1 MVDFGRL
8 WGWVVSFGGGAGA
21 VGFVVWAIRRLVDHR
36 LDAKMAIHK
45 SDLERQADLLRH
57 ELQREMVKVELS
69 ANRLHV
75 VYPRLFDKLQ
85 RAHGAI
91 AGLLGARFAESYEG
105 YDRTDIEGT
114 IARLRVPGELRDKV
128 LQKFDRDR
136 AYGIAELKALE
147 RRVEIQRAHNTF
159 NRAKNYLI
167 VKSLYASREVKD
179 ATLGVLEKLWK
190 AWVEVQVG
198 EMPGNPGGTRFD
210 HFSASVDSAGEQ
222 LNQLEELMR
231 SELTPR

>member
-1 MVDFGRL
+1 MVDFGRVL
-8 WGWVVSFGGGAGA
+8 GWVVSFGGSAGA

-36 LDAKMAIHK
+36 LDAKMAIHR

-91 AGLLGARFAESYEG
+91 AGLFGARFAESYDG
-105 YDRTDIEGT
+105 YDRADIENT
-114 IARLRVPGELRDKV
+114 IARLNVPRAFRDKV
-128 LQKFDRDR
+128 LVVFDRDR
-136 AYGIAELKALE
+136 ADGIAELKSLE
-147 RRVEIQRAHNTF
+147 RRVEIQRAHNSF

-179 ATLGVLEKLWK
+179 AAFGVLNELWK

-210 HFSASVDSAGEQ
+210 QFSAAVDSAVKQ

-231 SELTPR
+231 RELQPR